1 MKTLK
6 FLRAALLLLATTG
19 ALGGCQKNDPQPPG
33 TGGNGGGGNTPGP
46 SVPSTPATT
55 IPDALVGTWY
65 ADNNAGPLTTDWTQ
79 GTFQGTVGFA
89 EFRTLVLTKNGTNTI
104 DYTSEAYSGGEQRMI
119 KMTGTVEYDANASP
133 ARLTFHAQSGTVRV
147 YSAGSTTYQE
157 SPIVATD
164 VAKYQVTWRQPQATT
179 FTDRPNVLQADRLS
193 GAQAV
198 PSKYKQVAGTGVPS
212 PTPGHGLYDSPP
224 ATGTY
229 IKIGS
234 QYFPTAT
241 IGNQVWMSVNY
252 VGVGGLADAQHPE
265 YGTYYRFT
273 DLKNVQVPAGWRI
286 PTQQDYVDLL
296 ASQGLALDVWN
307 STDPSDLASKRKLGQ
322 LMAPGAWKKQDGYA
336 TNSSGFRAVPSDFR
350 NTNVVGNGVGTNC
363 RLWTA
368 DKDSND
374 DPVGFQ
380 IMQVV
385 SDTYASLWSFPI
397 TSIENYMPVRLVRD
411 K

>member
-1 MKTLK
+1 MKLLK
-6 FLRAALLLLATTG
+6 FLRAALLLLTTTS
-19 ALGGCQKNDPQPPG
+19 ALSSCQKNDPTPPAS
-33 TGGNGGGGNTPGP
+33 GGGGTPTGP
-46 SVPSTPATT
+46 TVPASPATT

-65 ADNNAGPLTTDWTQ
+65 AENNPSPLTTNWTQ
-79 GTFQGTVGFA
+79 GTFQGSVGFA
-89 EFRTLVLTKNGTNTI
+89 EFRTLVLTKDGKNAV
-104 DYTSEAYSGGEQRMI
+104 DYTSEAYSGGEQRMV
-119 KMTGTVEYDANASP
+119 KMTGTVEYDASASP
-133 ARLTFHAQSGTVRV
+133 ARLTFHAQNGVVRV
-147 YSAGSTTYQE
+147 YNSGSTTYQE
-157 SPIVATD
+157 SPVVATD

-179 FTDRPNVLQADRLS
+179 FTDRPNVLQADRMS
-193 GAQAV
+193 GAQAIA
-198 PSKYKQVAGTGVPS
+198 SKYKQVAGTGVQNPS
-212 PTPGHGLYDSPP
+212 SGNGLYDNPP
-224 ATGTY
+224 ATGSY

-252 VGVGGLADAQHPE
+252 VGNGGLADAQHPE
-265 YGTYYRFT
+265 YGTYYRFV

-286 PTQQDYVDLL
+286 PTQQDYVNLL
-296 ASQGLALDVWN
+296 ASQGLTLDVWG
-307 STDPSDLASKRKLGQ
+307 STDPSDLVSKRKLGQ

-336 TNSSGFRAVPSDFR
+336 TNSSGFGAVPSDFR

-368 DKDSND
+368 DRDSND